1 MYQQKFN
8 NQNQKTILSQKTK
21 EIIFKYA
28 LEMKHLTLAQI
39 EKKFFGGRHAHQEV
53 TDLEKQ
59 GYLRKKDRDLKF
71 GSVFIPTAKAYDEVH
86 ASDPCHSAVG
96 LRASGAAHPLLPQP
110 MSQIFAPRVN
120 HDSKLTDLRIRF
132 EELNFIT
139 KWTSE
144 RMLAQIPKI
153 KELLTDEPDAVCSK
167 KDGDGYFLELE
178 LSQKTKAQYEYRIQR
193 YLETLENTHI
203 KEQKITGVI
212 FICGDRKVQDFI
224 KALLSKNEKRI
235 SVLLYERY
243 FKQRGAM
250 GPAGQKRTEEL
261 VQLRPAGT
269 SSPSLREKHNSSVA
283 KWEKTRESVR
293 HLASRP
299 SLRGGAL

>member
-1 MYQQKFN
+1 MYQQNFN

-21 EIIFKYA
+21 EIIIKYA

-71 GSVFIPTAKAYDEVH
+71 GSVFIPTSKAYDELLQKE
-86 ASDPCHSAVG
+86 A
-96 LRASGAAHPLLPQP
+96 LLPRP

-144 RMLAQIPKI
+144 RMLAQIPMI
-153 KELLTDEPDAVCSK
+153 KELLTDEPDAVCRK
-167 KDGDGYFLELE
+167 KEGDGYFLELE
-178 LSQKTKAQYEYRIQR
+178 LTQKTKAQYKYRIQK
-193 YLETLENTHI
+193 YLETLENAHI

-212 FICGDRKVQDFI
+212 FICGDKKVQDFI
-224 KALLSKNEKRI
+224 KALLPKNEKRI
-235 SVLLYERY
+235 SVLPYTRY
-243 FKQRGAM
+243 MK
-250 GPAGQKRTEEL
+250 
-261 VQLRPAGT
+261 
-269 SSPSLREKHNSSVA
+269 SKHNTSIV
-283 KWEKTRESVR
+283 KGEKDQGEGNNGKRYEKNQYLVKKVTTPRESVELR
-293 HLASRP
+293 ASHP
-299 SLRGGAL
+299 THPLLRGGAL